1 MINKLFEVM
10 YYKKSGSYITTLE
23 PVDKGWNRVLLKV
36 DTGAVVT
43 SITLGALFNLNEL
56 TEDEQNL
63 LKDQILLLDY
73 PQIPLRSASD
83 NEMIGILCHVK
94 NVIVAEQKFND
105 FYFYLIPMF
114 HEKALLGA
122 DFISCCEFVHKKNN
136 RYPSAPT
143 MFFQKFDD

>member
-1 MINKLFEVM
+1 MLLINKLFEVM

-63 LKDQILLLDY
+63 LKDHTI
-73 PQIPLRSASD
+73 IIF
-83 NEMIGILCHVK
+83 E
-94 NVIVAEQKFND
+94 
-105 FYFYLIPMF
+105 
-114 HEKALLGA
+114 
-122 DFISCCEFVHKKNN
+122 
-136 RYPSAPT
+136 
-143 MFFQKFDD
+143 